1 MAGGSGPRRVLI
13 TLGYA
18 GWGAGQLED
27 ELSRNGWLSV
37 EADPVEAGVD
47 HGRRLAEV
55 DLLRQRAA
63 GIRLL
68 ARHQELS
75 PDPTPTE
82 VTSGNGTG
90 EPKQ

>member
-1 MAGGSGPRRVLI
+1 MCIEQVPAFRHAGKLYD
-13 TLGYA
+13 T
-18 GWGAGQLED
+18 
-27 ELSRNGWLSV
+27 ELKAV
-37 EADPVEAGVD
+37 EAALQELGTTLIKDHSGSIAVGLIKHREA
-47 HGRRLAEV
+47 LA
-55 DLLRQRAA
+55 
-63 GIRLL
+63 RLL